1 MSDPLAPTGAAVGL
15 SGGSPTKTRTIADLV
30 ADSGYLRDR
39 TKILVED
46 SSQLHEDT
54 ARLHGET
61 LDELLRTAAAEHAR
75 RPLTDLLERLSEA
88 GFSWRDVA
96 RVAGVS
102 VPALRKWRAGENATG
117 ENHRRVAELVAF
129 SEIVGEQYLG
139 SDVPRWL
146 EVPLVRDVPVTGL
159 DLLVANRFDLLFR
172 WASGTDVD
180 PESLL
185 DDYDP
190 AWRGAYATEIE
201 TFAAPDGQPALRV
214 RSD

>member
-15 SGGSPTKTRTIADLV
+15 SDRSLTRTRTIADLV
-30 ADSGYLRDR
+30 ADTGHLKER
-39 TKILVED
+39 TRILVED

-61 LDELLRTAAAEHAR
+61 LDELLRTASAEHAR
-75 RPLTDLLERLSEA
+75 RPLTELLNQLSDA

-102 VPALRKWRAGENATG
+102 VPALRKWRTGENATG
-117 ENHRRVAELVAF
+117 ENHRRVAELVAL
-129 SEIVGEQYLG
+129 SEIVGEQYLSG
-139 SDVPRWL
+139 DVARWL

-159 DLLVANRFDLLFR
+159 DLLVANRFDLLLR
-172 WASGTDVD
+172 WASATDVD

-185 DDYDP
+185 DDYGLD
-190 AWRGAYATEIE
+190 WRREYATEIE
-201 TFAAPDGQPALRV
+201 EFIAPDGRPALRV